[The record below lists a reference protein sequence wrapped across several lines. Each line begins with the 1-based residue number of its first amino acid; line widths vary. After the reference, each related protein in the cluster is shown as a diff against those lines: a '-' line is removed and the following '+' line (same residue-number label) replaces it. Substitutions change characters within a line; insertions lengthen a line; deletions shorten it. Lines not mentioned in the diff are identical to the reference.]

1 MSQIVVSAD
10 TATIVLNGRIITD
23 IPSGDYLTLTPSNAL
38 TSRANSSQNGVT
50 ISKRVDSGVHV
61 MVFRVQKFSN
71 DDVWLNQQRN
81 SAIPVVFNG
90 SIKESFVRDGAA
102 LKETYDLQVG
112 SVTTQPTQTKNNQD
126 VNALMEYTIEFR
138 NVVRNV

>member
-23 IPSGDYLTLTPSNAL
+23 IASGDYLTLTPSNAL

-50 ISKRVDSGVHV
+50 ISRRVDSGVHV

-112 SVTTQPTQTKNNQD
+112 SVTIQPTQTKNNQD

>member
-1 MSQIVVSAD
+1 MSQIVISAD

-23 IPSGDYLTLTPSNAL
+23 IAAGDYVTLTPSNAL
-38 TSRANSSQNGVT
+38 TSRANSAQNGVT

-61 MVFRVQKFSN
+61 MVMRVQKFSN
-71 DDVWLNQQRN
+71 DDIWLNQQRN
-81 SAIPVVFNG
+81 AAIPAVFNG

>member
-10 TATIVLNGRIITD
+10 TATFVLNGRIITD
-23 IPSGDYLTLTPSNAL
+23 IASGDYLTITPSNAL

-81 SAIPVVFNG
+81 SAIPRLFNG

-112 SVTTQPTQTKNNQD
+112 SITTQPTQTKNNQD

>member
-23 IPSGDYLTLTPSNAL
+23 IASGDYLTLTPSNAL

-81 SAIPVVFNG
+81 SVIPVFC
-90 SIKESFVRDGAA
+90 A
-102 LKETYDLQVG
+102 
-112 SVTTQPTQTKNNQD
+112 
-126 VNALMEYTIEFR
+126 
-138 NVVRNV
+138 

>member
-1 MSQIVVSAD
+1 MSQIVISAD

-23 IPSGDYLTLTPSNAL
+23 ISAGDYVTLTPSNAL

-50 ISKRVDSGVHV
+50 ISKRVDAGVHV
-61 MVFRVQKFSN
+61 MVVRVQKFSN

-81 SAIPVVFNG
+81 ANIPVIFNG

>member
-1 MSQIVVSAD
+1 MMSGLISSVTQ
-10 TATIVLNGRIITD
+10 L
-23 IPSGDYLTLTPSNAL
+23 
-38 TSRANSSQNGVT
+38 SR
-50 ISKRVDSGVHV
+50 
-61 MVFRVQKFSN
+61 
-71 DDVWLNQQRN
+71 
-81 SAIPVVFNG
+81 
-90 SIKESFVRDGAA
+90 SFVRDGAA

>member
-23 IPSGDYLTLTPSNAL
+23 ISSGDYLTLTPSNAL

>member
-23 IPSGDYLTLTPSNAL
+23 IASGDYLTLTPSNVL

-81 SAIPVVFNG
+81 SAIPRLFNG

-112 SVTTQPTQTKNNQD
+112 SITTQPTQTKNNQD

>member
-10 TATIVLNGRIITD
+10 TATFVLNGRIITD
-23 IPSGDYLTLTPSNAL
+23 IASGDYLTITPSNAL

-61 MVFRVQKFSN
+61 VVFRVQKFSN

-90 SIKESFVRDGAA
+90 SVKESFVRDGAA